1 MAKSLIKSAGVITTA
16 ITISIKYAYLLLRV
30 KNDGVRIPSD
40 VKKAT
45 TTGNSKSIAIGIV
58 VLITNDR

>member
-1 MAKSLIKSAGVITTA
+1 MSLIKSAGVITTA

-30 KNDGVRIPSD
+30 KNDGVRIPND
-40 VKKAT
+40 VRNAT
-45 TTGNSKSIAIGIV
+45 ITGNSKSIAIGIV

>member
-1 MAKSLIKSAGVITTA
+1 M
-16 ITISIKYAYLLLRV
+16 TINIKYAYLLFLI
-30 KNDGVRIPSD
+30 KNLGVRIPSD

-45 TTGNSKSIAIGIV
+45 ITGNSKSIAIGIV

>member
-1 MAKSLIKSAGVITTA
+1 MTTA
-16 ITISIKYAYLLLRV
+16 IMISIKYAYLLLRI
-30 KNDGVRIPSD
+30 KNDGVRIPND
-40 VKKAT
+40 VKNAT